1 MYHSVI
7 IDGKNTYSDW
17 HLVPD
22 SRPVISMPTLKKDSL
37 IEIPGV
43 SGSVDLMSFL
53 IPYPVYANRTGQ
65 LKFHVLNDKEPWEQ
79 IHHKIANHLHKRNV
93 ILKLEDDPDYFYKGF
108 VTLNEWVSNNNGTW
122 SDVVLDYDLDPYKIS
137 VDEYSNSFSVSNST
151 ETVSISPSDIGSM
164 PVCPRIVVSEI
175 GNSGI
180 TLTASNPEA
189 NIVDLVKNIS
199 SNGTYVYYDIVLT
212 NLSGNNSSIL
222 NFTGTGS
229 VAIIF
234 DKGYL

>member
-7 IDGKNTYSDW
+7 IDDKNTYSDW

-22 SRPVISMPTLKKDSL
+22 SRPVIAMPLLKKDSI

-43 SGSVDLMSFL
+43 SGSIDLMSFL
-53 IPYPVYANRTGQ
+53 VPYPTYANRTGQ
-65 LKFHVLNDKEPWEQ
+65 LKFHVLNDKESWEQ

-122 SDVVLDYDLDPYKIS
+122 SDVVFDYDLDPYKIS
-137 VDEYSNSFSVSNST
+137 VNGYSNSFSISNST
-151 ETVSISPSDIGSM
+151 KTITISSSNIGSM
-164 PVCPRIVVSEI
+164 PVCPKIVISGI

-180 TLTASNPEA
+180 TLVANNSEA
-189 NIVDLVKNIS
+189 NITNITKNIS

-212 NLSGNNSSIL
+212 NLSGNNSSTL
-222 NFTGTGS
+222 KFTGTGS
-229 VAIIF
+229 ITITF